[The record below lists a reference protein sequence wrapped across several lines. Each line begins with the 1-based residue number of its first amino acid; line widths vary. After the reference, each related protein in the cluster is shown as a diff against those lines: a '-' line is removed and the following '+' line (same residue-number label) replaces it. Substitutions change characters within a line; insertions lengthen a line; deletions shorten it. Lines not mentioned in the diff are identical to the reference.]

1 MHRGSFKE
9 LTVPLTKWGNRVS
22 GLIQELV
29 LKAIILCN
37 NSFENDILNLKQ
49 WFFFLMLLYNI
60 LFSDFRFQVLCDLSI
75 FSWGWGWYGGLI
87 ISLISKSVA
96 RLDTKLK

>member
-1 MHRGSFKE
+1 MHRGLFKE

-60 LFSDFRFQVLCDLSI
+60 LFSDFRFQVLCDLYI
-75 FSWGWGWYGGLI
+75 FSWGWGWYEGLI